1 MRAFPSI
8 WDSDSEFF
16 PKLKSTNAYLKKKKK
31 AQTGQGSHLDL
42 FTREAGGT
50 GQGKCQGSLGYTEK
64 PWLLVAGR
72 RREGG
77 RGRKA
82 EQGKEII
89 QSRLAL

>member
-8 WDSDSEFF
+8 WDPDLEFF
-16 PKLKSTNAYLKKKKK
+16 PKLKFKNAYLNKKKKK
-31 AQTGQGSHLDL
+31 KLRLGKAHTWISSP
-42 FTREAGGT
+42 GT
-50 GQGKCQGSLGYTEK
+50 QVEKGKCQGSLGYTEK

>member
-8 WDSDSEFF
+8 WDPHSEFF
-16 PKLKSTNAYLKKKKK
+16 PKLKSKSAYFKKKKK
-31 AQTGQGSHLDL
+31 LRL
-42 FTREAGGT
+42 
-50 GQGKCQGSLGYTEK
+50 GKAPTWISAPGRQVEKGKRQGSLGYTGK
-64 PWLLVAGR
+64 SWLSVAGR
-72 RREGG
+72 RREGS